1 MLDGVVTSDQHVIK
15 SSTQTMNI
23 MTSTLVVVAATTLAT
38 TTAMEVPHL
47 PPHRSFFRVL
57 QTQNNND
64 NGDGSSSAGS
74 AGSSSTASTTTQT
87 KSCAPPP
94 PQNTSHFNP
103 NTNETMY
110 YVTEVEVHEI
120 GMIYYYE
127 IHHAE
132 GVSWEETG
140 SGSGSN
146 NGGGESSTSVSGT
159 IGDWIDTAQNFFGG
173 LFDDNSSNGLQKQP
187 EVSEEDGD
195 TEESSN
201 SNTIGGGNANLT
213 RLEKYMVT
221 KVWKDALNDERMTW
235 STTNTA
241 DDDDDTDDGGKKEC
255 AGLVIDDETTSAT
268 VEDEITKL
276 LGLTHEPLDYVN
288 PDGE

>member
-1 MLDGVVTSDQHVIK
+1 
-15 SSTQTMNI
+15 MNI
-23 MTSTLVVVAATTLAT
+23 MTSTSMVAAVATTLTT
-38 TTAMEVPHL
+38 TTAMDVPHS
-47 PPHRSFFRVL
+47 PTHHSFFRML
-57 QTQNNND
+57 QSQNNNA
-64 NGDGSSSAGS
+64 NGDGSSSS
-74 AGSSSTASTTTQT
+74 AGSSSTASTATET

-132 GVSWEETG
+132 GVSWEETV

-146 NGGGESSTSVSGT
+146 NGGGESSSVSGT

-173 LFDDNSSNGLQKQP
+173 LFDENSSNGQQQQH
-187 EVSEEDGD
+187 

-201 SNTIGGGNANLT
+201 RNTGGGNANLT
-213 RLEKYMVT
+213 RLEKYMVA
-221 KVWKDALNDERMTW
+221 KVWKNALNDERMTW
-235 STTNTA
+235 NTTTTA
-241 DDDDDTDDGGKKEC
+241 GEKKEC
-255 AGLVIDDETTSAT
+255 DGLVIDDETTSAK

-276 LGLTHEPLDYVN
+276 LGLTHEPLDLVN
-288 PDGE
+288 PDGEFSLVSLQTLVSVLFSIHMAI

>member
-1 MLDGVVTSDQHVIK
+1 
-15 SSTQTMNI
+15 MNI
-23 MTSTLVVVAATTLAT
+23 MTSTLVVVAATTTTTLAT

-64 NGDGSSSAGS
+64 NGDGSSTSSGS
-74 AGSSSTASTTTQT
+74 AGGSSTASTTIQT

-146 NGGGESSTSVSGT
+146 NGGGESSSSVSGT

-173 LFDDNSSNGLQKQP
+173 LFDDSSSNGQQQQS
-187 EVSEEDGD
+187 EVSDQEGD

-221 KVWKDALNDERMTW
+221 KVWKNALNDERMTW
-235 STTNTA
+235 RTTTTA
-241 DDDDDTDDGGKKEC
+241 DDVDDGEMEEC